1 MLTVQRLSYDDAQII
16 IAGAEAK
23 AHELG
28 LAMCI
33 AVTDES
39 GFLIAFKRMD
49 GGKPLST
56 TLAQD
61 KAHTAAISHRS
72 TQFYNERNVPG
83 QLLFGIH
90 MAAAGRFS
98 TVGGG
103 LNVEVD
109 GQKVGAVG
117 LSGGAPEQDIACAEA
132 GVAHFLATLKP

>member
-1 MLTVQRLSYDDAQII
+1 MLTIQRLSYDDAQCII
-16 IAGAEAK
+16 KGAENK
-23 AHELG
+23 AQELG

-61 KAHTAAISHRS
+61 KAHTAAISHRT

-90 MAAAGRFS
+90 TAAAGRFS

-103 LNVEVD
+103 VNVTVD
-109 GQKVGAVG
+109 GQLVGAVG

-132 GVAHFLATLKP
+132 GIVHFLETRD